1 MRWGNICKLF
11 FFHFL
16 AEDDHA
22 MPAYLDR
29 VPFVLY
35 QLILFGSEIQHYIYG
50 FHFAFNR
57 SSPSTEIWNGI
68 CSRQSCKEIPRN
80 RYSRPKD
87 LGDVQDQRILKM
99 KIVRSMACARNLTE
113 NRGAVEVASRKLS
126 SSIGRES
133 ASTCQRPHP
142 IVLRLSFCCS
152 ISSLLRRGLVESWVG

>member
-1 MRWGNICKLF
+1 MAQARPSDYPNIFVGFEIYDSSSTFFCGGGTFVNLF
-11 FFHFL
+11 YFHFL

-35 QLILFGSEIQHYIYG
+35 QLILSGSEIQHYIYG

-87 LGDVQDQRILKM
+87 LED
-99 KIVRSMACARNLTE
+99 E
-113 NRGAVEVASRKLS
+113 NR
-126 SSIGRES
+126 SINGMC
-133 ASTCQRPHP
+133 AKPH
-142 IVLRLSFCCS
+142 
-152 ISSLLRRGLVESWVG
+152 